1 MIYLK
6 LLGAIAVCLCG
17 ALIGHSRS
25 VFEKECTALT
35 ADLSACL
42 TDMADEIATLQ
53 TPLPQLMRR
62 ISSCERPAA
71 PFFGETLKNMEIM
84 PLGEAWKSALP
95 SANLPTVEHEIMS
108 ALAAGF
114 GKYDAHSQAS
124 ELNLA
129 ASRLEKQVNIRRET
143 IRRQGKLST
152 VLGASLGA
160 MCAIML
166 L

>member
-6 LLGAIAVCLCG
+6 LFGAIAVCLCG

-25 VFEKECTALT
+25 VYEKECAALT
-35 ADLSACL
+35 ADLSSCL
-42 TDMADEIATLQ
+42 TDMADEIVTLQ
-53 TPLPQLMRR
+53 TPIPQLMLR
-62 ISSCERPAA
+62 ITESERPAA
-71 PFFGETLKNMEIM
+71 PFFGSVLKNMETM
-84 PLGEAWKSALP
+84 PLGEAWRGALP
-95 SANLPTVEHEIMS
+95 STNLSNAEYEIMS

-114 GKYDAHSQAS
+114 GKYEAHSQAS

-129 ASRLEKQVNIRRET
+129 ASRLEKQVNIRSET

-152 VLGASLGA
+152 ALGASLGA

>member
-6 LLGAIAVCLCG
+6 LLAAFAVCLCG
-17 ALIGHSRS
+17 ALIGRS
-25 VFEKECTALT
+25 KTVYEKERAALT

-42 TDMADEIATLQ
+42 ADMADEISTIQ
-53 TPLPQLMRR
+53 TPIPQLMRR
-62 ISSCERPAA
+62 ISACERPAA
-71 PFFGETLKNMEIM
+71 PFFGAVLKNMETM

-95 SANLPTVEHEIMS
+95 SVDLPTAEHEIMS

-114 GKYDAHSQAS
+114 GKYDANSQAS

-129 ASRLEKQVNIRRET
+129 ASRLEKQVNIIREK
-143 IRRQGKLST
+143 ISREGKLST
-152 VLGASLGA
+152 ALGASLGA